1 MTVHSGDRCGT
12 DEFLAFI
19 GGGGGETTQ
28 VVQTD
33 HLQEWENNCRFLGI
47 HQNRGGSLGGPLQN
61 NLRVL
66 RPLAPLSFIF

>member
-33 HLQEWENNCRFLGI
+33 NLQEWENNCRFLGI
-47 HQNRGGSLGGPLQN
+47 HQNRGGFLGVHF
-61 NLRVL
+61 RTISVY
-66 RPLAPLSFIF
+66 

>member
-33 HLQEWENNCRFLGI
+33 HLQEWENNCRFL
-47 HQNRGGSLGGPLQN
+47 
-61 NLRVL
+61 
-66 RPLAPLSFIF
+66 